1 MLNSQNVMRVNKY
14 KQKVTY
20 QIRRNF

>member
-1 MLNSQNVMRVNKY
+1 MRVNKY

>member
-1 MLNSQNVMRVNKY
+1 MQVNKY

-20 QIRRNF
+20 EIRRNF